1 MDRVDNAVA
10 RPGAAAVA
18 APAVLELVAV
28 EDLSGVAAG
37 GGEALATRG
46 GAV

>member
-1 MDRVDNAVA
+1 MDSIDDTVA

-28 EDLSGVAAG
+28 EDRSGVGAG
-37 GGEALATRG
+37 GGEALATLS
-46 GAV
+46 GAI

>member
-1 MDRVDNAVA
+1 MDRADNAVA

-18 APAVLELVAV
+18 APAALELVAV
-28 EDLSGVAAG
+28 EDFSGVGAG

-46 GAV
+46 GTV

>member
-1 MDRVDNAVA
+1 MDSIDDAVA

-28 EDLSGVAAG
+28 EDLSGVGAG

-46 GAV
+46 GTV